1 MKTIVRATRLV
12 LVPETLEEAEQLT
25 VWKAAAIGQA
35 LSLDANTGDG
45 LSIKQLGKT
54 EEICREPIN
63 VTSRHADEAI
73 RLIGNLADTP
83 FELDGLSYRSVES
96 FWQGLKV
103 VDSEARRRIAMY
115 PGPRCKSDRSIPG
128 YGATLEYNGET
139 VVVGTWDHWQL
150 MQRACLAKFQ
160 QHIGAQRA
168 LIATGPRPLVH
179 RVRRDSRVIPG
190 VIMAEIWMGIR
201 KRLTG

>member
-1 MKTIVRATRLV
+1 MKAVFRSGRVV
-12 LVPETLEEAEQLT
+12 LVPENGDEADQLAR
-25 VWKAAAIGQA
+25 WKAGAAGQLLA
-35 LSLDANTGDG
+35 LDTNAGSGV
-45 LSIKQLGKT
+45 SIKQLGMA
-54 EEICREPIN
+54 EEVSREPIN
-63 VTSRHADEAI
+63 VTSRHADEAV

-103 VDSEARRRIAMY
+103 ADSEARRRIAMY
-115 PGPRCKSDRSIPG
+115 PGARCKSDRSIPP
-128 YGATLEYNGET
+128 YGATLEYNGAS

-150 MQRACLAKFQ
+150 MQRACLAKFE
-160 QHIGAQRA
+160 QHIGAQSA
-168 LIATGPRPLVH
+168 LIATGQRPLVH

>member
-1 MKTIVRATRLV
+1 MKSIFRSGRVV
-12 LVPETLEEAEQLT
+12 LVPENGEEADRLAR
-25 VWKAAAIGQA
+25 WKAGAAGQLLA
-35 LSLDANTGDG
+35 LDTNAGSGV
-45 LSIKQLGKT
+45 SIKQLGKA
-54 EEICREPIN
+54 EDVSREPIN

-103 VDSEARRRIAMY
+103 ADSEARRRIAMY
-115 PGPRCKSDRSIPG
+115 PGARCKSDRSIPR
-128 YGATLEYNGET
+128 YSATLEYNGAT

-160 QHIGAQRA
+160 QHAPARTA
-168 LIATGPRPLVH
+168 LLATGQRPLVH
-179 RVRRDSRVIPG
+179 KVRRDSKVIPG
-190 VIMAEIWMGIR
+190 VIMADIWMDIR
-201 KRLTG
+201 NRLSQ